1 MCLCV
6 CVCVRACVCACMRV
20 CSLQGWGWISA
31 FSKCCQTRVETE
43 NTMIRDGPSAL
54 NHFLLCIVFR
64 KSNSRNTSYA
74 NKAILFINSISVFFY
89 IITVYIQNV
98 K

>member
-1 MCLCV
+1 MSERACVHACV
-6 CVCVRACVCACMRV
+6 CVCVCACVRACVCV

-31 FSKCCQTRVETE
+31 FSKSCQTRVETE

-54 NHFLLCIVFR
+54 NQFLLCIVFS

-74 NKAILFINSISVFFY
+74 KPYCL
-89 IITVYIQNV
+89 
-98 K
+98 